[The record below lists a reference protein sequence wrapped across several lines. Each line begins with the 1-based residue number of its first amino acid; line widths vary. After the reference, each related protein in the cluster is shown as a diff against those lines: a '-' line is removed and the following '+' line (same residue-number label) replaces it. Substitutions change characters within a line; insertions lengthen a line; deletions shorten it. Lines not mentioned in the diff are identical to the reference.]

1 MIPDFD
7 SDGLLPPGLHWAT
20 WQELSDR
27 FGTNAHRIL
36 LLSGMRQALESLKAA
51 GCNAVYIDGS
61 FVTSKDTPGD
71 FDACWDPTNV
81 DPYRLD
87 PVLLKFEPGRKIQKA
102 KYGGELFISTMR
114 NGNPGPAMLDFF
126 QNDKN
131 TGRRKGIVAIDL
143 RRFA

>member
-27 FGTNAHRIL
+27 FGTNAHRML
-36 LLSGMRQALESLKAA
+36 LLSGMRQALEALKAA
-51 GCNAVYIDGS
+51 GCNTVYIDGS

-81 DPYRLD
+81 DPHRLD
-87 PVLLKFEPGRKIQKA
+87 PVLLIFEPGRKIQKA

-114 NGNPGPAMLDFF
+114 NGNPGPVMLDFF